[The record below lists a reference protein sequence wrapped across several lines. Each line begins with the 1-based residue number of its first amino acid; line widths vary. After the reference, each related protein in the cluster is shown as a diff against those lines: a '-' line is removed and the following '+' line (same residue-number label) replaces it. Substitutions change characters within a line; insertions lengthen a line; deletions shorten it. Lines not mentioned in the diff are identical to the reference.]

1 MLVLFKA
8 NTLVELE
15 QREAELEDLS
25 EEDLLDTKRVQAK
38 LRLPLEHQLQRRPA
52 ALPPENAE

>member
-15 QREAELEDLS
+15 QREADLEDLS
-25 EEDLLDTKRVQAK
+25 VDDLL
-38 LRLPLEHQLQRRPA
+38 
-52 ALPPENAE
+52 